1 MKNQKEKISTIRTYV
16 LLRKALYELLTEKPF
31 EKISLTDICTRS
43 MVPRS
48 TFYRYFEDKYDL
60 LHYNLVLFFADARLT
75 PDVIISTDIASLK
88 RFLSILFAHFE
99 KHRADYVKIYQL
111 NRQGVLIETMREFLI
126 RIFTEKLTEARKNG
140 AKLKIPEEIF
150 TYLLAEFYV
159 SAAKCYLEAE
169 TPYGAKE
176 FVDGV
181 TEFANKDF
189 FEQPPLTGNP

>member
-126 RIFTEKLTEARKNG
+126 RIFTETLTEARKNG
-140 AKLKIPEEIF
+140 AKSVSYTHLDVYKRPH
-150 TYLLAEFYV
+150 YVPRVPHCVRKHPVLQRPLHAHPRGLLPQIRLRPDAIQAV
-159 SAAKCYLEAE
+159 
-169 TPYGAKE
+169 
-176 FVDGV
+176 
-181 TEFANKDF
+181 
-189 FEQPPLTGNP
+189 

>member
-60 LHYNLVLFFADARLT
+60 LHCRSGPVFRGRPAHPGRDHLHRHRLAET
-75 PDVIISTDIASLK
+75 VPVHPL
-88 RFLSILFAHFE
+88 RPFRE

-111 NRQGVLIETMREFLI
+111 NRQGVLNQR
-126 RIFTEKLTEARKNG
+126 
-140 AKLKIPEEIF
+140 P
-150 TYLLAEFYV
+150 
-159 SAAKCYLEAE
+159 C
-169 TPYGAKE
+169 
-176 FVDGV
+176 
-181 TEFANKDF
+181 
-189 FEQPPLTGNP
+189 GNV